1 MTKTIK
7 AYKGFDKDLKCRGFQ
22 YELGKEYEEP
32 KAEAC
37 HCGFHACEHPLDVFG
52 YYAPNDS
59 RYCEVEQSG
68 EIDKSESDK
77 ICSTKIKI
85 GAELSLKDIVA
96 AAIKFTFEKTTP
108 ENTEHATGDCGAS
121 SATGDYGASSAT
133 GCKGASSATGDCG
146 ASSATGC
153 KGASSATGCKGA
165 SSATGNYGASSAPG
179 NCGASSAT
187 GDCGA
192 SSATGNCGASSA
204 TGNYGASSAT
214 GLNSIALA
222 AGYKCKA
229 KGAIGSWLCI
239 AERDEW
245 DGKTFPI
252 KEVRAVKVDGENI
265 KPDTWYM
272 LINGEITEVKE

>member
-1 MTKTIK
+1 MTKIIK
-7 AYKGFDKDLKCRGFQ
+7 SFKGFDKDLKCRGFQ
-22 YELGKEYEEP
+22 YEIGKEYEE
-32 KAEAC
+32 KEAKAC
-37 HCGFHACEHPLDVFG
+37 HCGFHACEHPLDVFSH
-52 YYAPNDS
+52 YTPNDS

-68 EIDKSESDK
+68 EIDKSKSDK

-96 AAIKFTFEKTTP
+96 AAIKFTFEKSTP
-108 ENTEHATGDCGAS
+108 ENTKHATGDCSASSATGNKGASSATGYKGAS

-133 GCKGASSATGDCG
+133 GDY
-146 ASSATGC
+146 
-153 KGASSATGCKGA
+153 GA
-165 SSATGNYGASSAPG
+165 SSATGNYGASSATG
-179 NCGASSAT
+179 NY
-187 GDCGA
+187 GA

-245 DGKTFPI
+245 NGETYPI
-252 KEVRAVKVDGENI
+252 KDVRAVKVDGETV
-265 KPDTWYM
+265 KADTWYQ
-272 LINGEITEVKE
+272 LINGELKEVE

>member
-1 MTKTIK
+1 MTKIIK
-7 AYKGFDKDLKCRGFQ
+7 SFKGFDKDLKCRGFQ
-22 YELGKEYEEP
+22 YEIGKEYEE
-32 KAEAC
+32 KEAKAC

-68 EIDKSESDK
+68 EIDKSESNK
-77 ICSTKIKI
+77 TCSTKIKI

-96 AAIKFTFEKTTP
+96 AAIKFTFEKSKP
-108 ENTEHATGDCGAS
+108 ENTKHATGYKGASSATGNCGASSATGYKGAS

-133 GCKGASSATGDCG
+133 GYK
-146 ASSATGC
+146 
-153 KGASSATGCKGA
+153 
-165 SSATGNYGASSAPG
+165 
-179 NCGASSAT
+179 
-187 GDCGA
+187 GA

-204 TGNYGASSAT
+204 TGDYGASSAT

-245 DGKTFPI
+245 NGETYPI
-252 KEVRAVKVDGENI
+252 KEVRAVKVDGETV
-265 KPDTWYM
+265 KADTWYM
-272 LINGEITEVKE
+272 LVNGELKEVE

>member
-7 AYKGFDKDLKCRGFQ
+7 AFKGFDKDLKCRGFQ
-22 YELGKEYEEP
+22 YEIGKEYEE
-32 KAEAC
+32 KEAKAC
-37 HCGFHACEHPLDVFG
+37 HCGFHACEHPLDVFSH
-52 YYAPNDS
+52 YTPNDS

-68 EIDKSESDK
+68 EIDIESDK
-77 ICSTKIKI
+77 TCSTKIKI

-96 AAIKFTFEKTTP
+96 AAIKFTFEKSTP
-108 ENTEHATGDCGAS
+108 ENTKHATGDYGAS

-133 GCKGASSATGDCG
+133 GDYGASSAT
-146 ASSATGC
+146 
-153 KGASSATGCKGA
+153 
-165 SSATGNYGASSAPG
+165 G

-187 GDCGA
+187 GYKGA

-204 TGNYGASSAT
+204 TGNCGASSAT

-239 AERDEW
+239 AERDKWNGE
-245 DGKTFPI
+245 TYPI
-252 KEVRAVKVDGENI
+252 KDVRAVKVDG
-265 KPDTWYM
+265 KTVKADTWYQ
-272 LINGEITEVKE
+272 LINGKLKEVE

>member
-7 AYKGFDKDLKCRGFQ
+7 AYKGFDKNLKCRGFQ
-22 YELGKEYEEP
+22 YEIGKEYEENEA
-32 KAEAC
+32 KAC
-37 HCGFHACEHPLDVFG
+37 RSGFHACEHPLDVFN

-68 EIDKSESDK
+68 NIDKRENDK
-77 ICSTKIKI
+77 TCSTKIEI

-108 ENTEHATGDCGAS
+108 ENTEHTTGNY
-121 SATGDYGASSAT
+121 SAA
-133 GCKGASSATGDCG
+133 SATGDCG
-146 ASSATGC
+146 AASATGY
-153 KGASSATGCKGA
+153 KSAA
-165 SSATGNYGASSAPG
+165 
-179 NCGASSAT
+179 
-187 GDCGA
+187 
-192 SSATGNCGASSA
+192 
-204 TGNYGASSAT
+204 SAT

-245 DGKTFPI
+245 DGKTYPI

-265 KPDTWYM
+265 KPNTWFM

>member
-7 AYKGFDKDLKCRGFQ
+7 TYKGFDNNLKCRGFQ

-85 GAELSLKDIVA
+85 DAELSLKDIVA

-108 ENTEHATGDCGAS
+108 ENTEHATGN
-121 SATGDYGASSAT
+121 YGASSAT
-133 GCKGASSATGDCG
+133 
-146 ASSATGC
+146 
-153 KGASSATGCKGA
+153 
-165 SSATGNYGASSAPG
+165 G

-187 GDCGA
+187 GYKGA

-204 TGNYGASSAT
+204 TGNCGASSAT

-245 DGKTFPI
+245 NGKTYPI

-272 LINGEITEVKE
+272 LIDGEITEVKE